1 MVPGVVET
9 QNIVWPN
16 EPSYYN
22 PIVGV
27 DYFERLSSL
36 NFVLLSGDNS
46 NLNFAIFDET
56 YYQYIFEP
64 DNLQAICFFHNK
76 DGQVNG
82 LDLFDRQAN
91 IKRCGVASG
100 NEFLVELE
108 EDERIVGFVSHSVQ
122 HAVHIDF

>member
-1 MVPGVVET
+1 MPGVVET
-9 QNIVWPN
+9 QNVVWPK

-64 DNLQAICFFHNK
+64 DNL
-76 DGQVNG
+76 
-82 LDLFDRQAN
+82 
-91 IKRCGVASG
+91 
-100 NEFLVELE
+100 
-108 EDERIVGFVSHSVQ
+108 
-122 HAVHIDF
+122 